1 MVIYS
6 VLASFATCLLLACV
20 YHVSSRNLS
29 FVHQVVDTL
38 KLAQPN
44 SLEWR
49 LDNAFAEELNGFSGV
64 LSVPDVRTLD
74 GDHLDDRL
82 KDRGAEVGS
91 SGQTDGDDCAV
102 GTDVL
107 MTC

>member
-1 MVIYS
+1 
-6 VLASFATCLLLACV
+6 
-20 YHVSSRNLS
+20 
-29 FVHQVVDTL
+29 
-38 KLAQPN
+38 
-44 SLEWR
+44 
-49 LDNAFAEELNGFSGV
+49 